1 MRLAGSHS
9 TLTGKARSHFSK
21 LSSADLCVAEYLCSE
36 NITAMTEM
44 REVRLP
50 AELCAAAEKKFARK
64 FSTLEELL
72 TFILRDLSR
81 DDALQLDHAEQRIIE
96 ERLRELGYI

>member
-1 MRLAGSHS
+1 
-9 TLTGKARSHFSK
+9 
-21 LSSADLCVAEYLCSE
+21 
-36 NITAMTEM
+36 MTEM

-50 AELCAAAEKKFARK
+50 AELCAAAEKKFSQN

-81 DDALQLDHAEQRIIE
+81 DDALQLDQSEQRIIE
-96 ERLRELGYI
+96 DRLRELGYI